1 MSLPTGLLFRLQND
15 QYIEWGPM
23 IDGTTGITLGDGTIV
38 PPSYLNNLTG
48 TATLVD
54 LSGNPVTGLNGI
66 AFAYVA
72 ASNGIYRALVEQTFN
87 PTPGLYVLRV
97 TFQAPGSEPRGDYY
111 KEIPMRIVVR

>member
-1 MSLPTGLLFRLQND
+1 MPTSFIFRLKND

-23 IDGTTGITLGDGTIV
+23 IDGTTGITLGDGTVV
-38 PPSYLNNLTG
+38 PASYLNNLTG

-54 LSGNPVTGLNGI
+54 STGTPVAGLNGL

-87 PTPGLYVLRV
+87 PTPGAYTLQINF
-97 TFQAPGSEPRGDYY
+97 TAPGSEPRGDYY
-111 KEIPMRIVVR
+111 RELPMRIVTR